1 MGLSANQ
8 GPASEPAVIPLG
20 ESWQKILSIHPRF
33 RLQPSCGKKGR
44 SEVNQGD
51 GLADDLPR
59 LNAAWPACGKENS
72 GSKVIAIGLAAWKPG
87 CSMVPGNHQQ
97 GIIQFAKA
105 LQLAD
110 NFLAA
115 PVEGH
120 AFPKIIRKVFPDL
133 GDVGQ
138 EGRHEFGERVR
149 IQAPEPFP

>member
-1 MGLSANQ
+1 MGLSANE
-8 GPASEPAVIPLG
+8 GPAPEPAVISFG
-20 ESWQKILSIHPRF
+20 EGWQKILSIHPCF
-33 RLQPSCGKKGR
+33 RLQPGCGQKGR
-44 SEVNQGD
+44 REVNQGN
-51 GLADDLPR
+51 GLTDDLPR
-59 LNAAWPACGKENS
+59 LNVARPACGKEDP

-87 CSMVPGNHQQ
+87 SSMVPGNHQQ
-97 GIIQFAKA
+97 GIIQFSEA